1 MFDDLATVTLK
12 SGVELPA
19 IGIGTWMMGEEQ
31 HRARDEIS
39 AIRHSVELGMK
50 VVDTAEMYAD
60 GQSEVIVGKALQG
73 IRDKA
78 FVVSKVF
85 PWNASKEGTI
95 TACEASLERLEI
107 DYLDLYL
114 LHWRGSHPLA
124 ATVEAFE
131 TLKSQGKIKAWG
143 VSNFDTSDMQQ
154 LLSVDGGENCEV
166 NQILYNLT
174 RRGPEFDLLP
184 LLQKHNIAT
193 MAYSPIEQGK
203 LLKDDRL
210 IHIAKAYQATPAQ
223 ICLAFLLE
231 RDQLLAIPK
240 TSSKARIDEN
250 FGSFE
255 IELSDEHLEELDRL
269 FPPPSQKIPLE
280 ML

>member
-1 MFDDLATVTLK
+1 MFDDLPTVQLK
-12 SGVELPA
+12 SGAELPA
-19 IGIGTWMMGEEQ
+19 IGIGTWMMGEE
-31 HRARDEIS
+31 RGKARDEIA
-39 AIRHSVELGMK
+39 AIRHSVGLGMK

-60 GQSEVIVGKALQG
+60 GQSEVLVGKALHG
-73 IRDKA
+73 IREQA

-85 PWNASKEGTI
+85 PWNASKSGAI
-95 TACEASLERLEI
+95 AACEASLERLNM

-114 LHWRGSHPLA
+114 LHWRGSHPLG

-131 TLKSQGKIKAWG
+131 TLKDQGKIKAWG
-143 VSNFDTSDMQQ
+143 VSNFDIGDMQQ
-154 LLSVDGGENCEV
+154 LLAVDGGKNCEV
-166 NQILYNLT
+166 NQILYNLS

-184 LLQKHNIAT
+184 MLQESNIAV

-203 LLKDDRL
+203 LVKDERL

-231 RDQLLAIPK
+231 RDQLMAIPK
-240 TSSKARIDEN
+240 SSSNARVDEN

-255 IELSDEHLEELDRL
+255 IDLSDEHLEELDRL
-269 FPPPSQKIPLE
+269 FPPPAQKTPLE